1 MNSLTQTVWAPQLVE
16 VWGCRK
22 LFGRRRHTGWRVG
35 GLDVVVEGGGR
46 SVVGLCDVTDSMVAA
61 VDEQD
66 VNPSRGCMR
75 RCGRRFVASAWDLP
89 VASER

>member
-1 MNSLTQTVWAPQLVE
+1 M
-16 VWGCRK
+16 
-22 LFGRRRHTGWRVG
+22 LFGRRRRIGWRVG

-75 RCGRRFVASAWDLP
+75 
-89 VASER
+89 